1 MIIKFACGCTHDV
14 NVTGNAK
21 TRARRAAWLA
31 KKTCYKCEEKAFD
44 AAADA
49 FIAENLGELPEL
61 TGSPKQIAWAKTIR
75 RTFIFK
81 LAYDHYFLVYAKMS
95 YAKQDRF
102 AATEDAQ
109 RIEALRALAN
119 ATTHARYWIDN
130 RDDVEQLVEDY
141 LDELFNLPKNDDN
154 DDNDGNDDAETVETE
169 PTVEPVDVN
178 NADVSVLRTIR
189 GVGRVLA
196 ARIAAFVASL
206 GRALESLDELLAVR
220 GIGTKT
226 LEKIRAA
233 ATC

>member
-31 KKTCYKCEEKAFD
+31 KQTCYKCEEKAFD

-61 TGSPKQIAWAKTIR
+61 TGSPKQIAWARTIR
-75 RTFIFK
+75 RTVIFK
-81 LAYDHYFLVYAKMS
+81 LAYNHYFLVYAKIS
-95 YAKQDRF
+95 YAKRDRF
-102 AATEDAQ
+102 SATEDDQ

-130 RDDVEQLVEDY
+130 RDNVAQLVDDY

-154 DDNDGNDDAETVETE
+154 DDNDDAETVETE

-178 NADVSVLRTIR
+178 NANASALRSIR